1 MQEVRVAPG
10 RTGTLPSAALQQ
22 WTTVRA
28 AALDEIANAHRVVG
42 GSGPG
47 RRTLTQQINQ
57 AYAVLLS
64 SQFQAFCRDLHT
76 ECAKRLAVAV
86 HPVGLQQPLFLNA
99 VYGRKLDAGNPNPG
113 NIGADFNRL
122 GLAFWPAVDAS
133 PPPRPQRKVLLEEV
147 NVWRNAIAHQDFA
160 PAMLRGGHA
169 ALQLSQVQAWRKACD
184 GLARSFDGVMDGHLL
199 AVTGVAPW

>member
-1 MQEVRVAPG
+1 
-10 RTGTLPSAALQQ
+10 LPSAALQQ
-22 WTTVRA
+22 WTTVRV
-28 AALDEIANAHRVVG
+28 AALDEIENAHRAVG

-76 ECAKRLAVAV
+76 ECAKRLAAAV
-86 HPVGLQQPLFLNA
+86 GPASLQQALFLNA
-99 VYGRKLDAGNPNPG
+99 VYGRRLDAGNPNPG

-122 GLAFWPAVDAS
+122 GLAFWPAVDAY
-133 PPPRPQRKVLLEEV
+133 PPRKPRRRMLLEDL
-147 NVWRNAIAHQDFA
+147 NAWRNAIAHQDFA
-160 PAMLRGGHA
+160 PGMLRGGHI

-184 GLARSFDGVMDGHLL
+184 GLARSFDGVMHGHLL
-199 AVTGVAPW
+199 SVTGVAPW